1 MNSGNKSFFKFLILG
16 GCAAGIISLFVPFIE
31 YYSMSQSL
39 WDASKGSYEAHV
51 LLGFAALGILVA
63 LAGRKVEMAYLPAGA
78 FLYSSIIY
86 IISAMENE
94 IFDYYQIGFYLLVAS
109 GVVTAIGTFL
119 YKRIEEVEDTP
130 YVGPTN
136 IGSRNMYSN
145 MQQPINP
152 NINNLIS
159 NPAEAN
165 KPIDFNVPNSLQ
177 QTNVMPEI
185 KPIDYVEPQQMNIN
199 PQPMQQPVQP
209 QYTQPMQQPVNPV
222 NQLFENN
229 NQN

>member
-1 MNSGNKSFFKFLILG
+1 
-16 GCAAGIISLFVPFIE
+16 
-31 YYSMSQSL
+31 
-39 WDASKGSYEAHV
+39 
-51 LLGFAALGILVA
+51 
-63 LAGRKVEMAYLPAGA
+63 
-78 FLYSSIIY
+78 
-86 IISAMENE
+86 
-94 IFDYYQIGFYLLVAS
+94 
-109 GVVTAIGTFL
+109 
-119 YKRIEEVEDTP
+119 
-130 YVGPTN
+130 
-136 IGSRNMYSN
+136 